1 MPAQGA
7 RGTSSLF
14 TPLNIEDVLIP
25 AEEVRYV
32 ERKHGASL
40 IEPFLQTVAT
50 LIFITIVS
58 GGIPGNAF
66 GGFLA
71 IVAVALAGY
80 YLLRTRPNRA
90 TVIGVGVVLL
100 LAVFALGIQ
109 NLAIAAVL
117 LTTGRFIFRFTM
129 WAFYEKL
136 FITNRRLM
144 QSTGFLGAQIN
155 MLPLTRLTDISYF
168 RNVPGEVLGYGTVRV
183 ETAGQDQALGVLAF
197 LTAPDR
203 FYNTLVE
210 LATNAAGSVRPTLA
224 QERIKQARDRREERA
239 RERARFIEAEQ
250 GVEPD
255 LLATREDPL

>member
-25 AEEVRYV
+25 SEEVRYV
-32 ERKHGASL
+32 ERRHGASL

-50 LIFITIVS
+50 LIFITILA
-58 GGIPGNAF
+58 GGLPGNAF

-71 IVAVALAGY
+71 IVALGLAAFFVF
-80 YLLRTRPNRA
+80 RTRPNRP
-90 TVIGVGVVLL
+90 TVIGVGIVLL
-100 LAVFALGIQ
+100 LGALAIGIQ

-117 LTTGRFIFRFTM
+117 ITTGRFIFRFTM

-144 QSTGFLGAQIN
+144 QSTGFLGARIN
-155 MLPLTRLTDISYF
+155 MLPLTRVTDIAYF
-168 RNVPGEVLGYGTVRV
+168 RTVSGEVLGYGTVRV
-183 ETAGQDQALGVLAF
+183 ESAGQDQALGLLNF

-210 LATNAAGSVRPTLA
+210 LSTTAVGSVRPTQA
-224 QERIKQARDRREERA
+224 QERLEQA
-239 RERARFIEAEQ
+239 RERRVARAQQRADALEAEQ
-250 GVEPD
+250 GIEPD
-255 LLATREDPL
+255 LLTTQEDLL